1 MLKIIGIWKLGSFD
15 EVGIFMVEVNQN
27 RIVWMEEQ
35 FSIDG
40 SWCGFRKLFLGGG
53 CLNIIIFR
61 GVVVWN
67 FFFDFLELCRKFLL
81 MGEK

>member
-1 MLKIIGIWKLGSFD
+1 MRLEFLWWKLIRIELCGWKNSLV
-15 EVGIFMVEVNQN
+15 VGVDLENYF
-27 RIVWMEEQ
+27 W
-35 FSIDG
+35 
-40 SWCGFRKLFLGGG
+40 GGG

>member
-53 CLNIIIFR
+53 
-61 GVVVWN
+61 GV
-67 FFFDFLELCRKFLL
+67 
-81 MGEK
+81 

>member
-53 CLNIIIFR
+53 
-61 GVVVWN
+61 GVVFKYN
-67 FFFDFLELCRKFLL
+67 YFQGSGGLEFFF
-81 MGEK
+81 

>member
-1 MLKIIGIWKLGSFD
+1 MLKIIGIQKLGSFD

-40 SWCGFRKLFLGGG
+40 SWCGFRKLFWGGG
-53 CLNIIIFR
+53 VFKYNYFQGSGGLE
-61 GVVVWN
+61 
-67 FFFDFLELCRKFLL
+67 FFF
-81 MGEK
+81 